1 MVSLVLDSVGGAPNF
16 IYTRR
21 TRGIAMGHNTYR
33 THQKALASLQR
44 GMALSLALAF
54 LLVAGNR
61 AIAQDE
67 QDNPLHTASRV
78 ELDIVKAVL
87 AEEKA
92 WNKGDLAAFESGYK
106 NSPSTLF
113 MTSTQISRGFTQMV
127 EDYKHNYPTQASMGT
142 LEFSELEVHP
152 LNDTFA
158 VCIGK
163 YHLDR
168 SKKQGGPADGQF
180 SLVLE
185 KTPDGWKIVLDHTT

>member
-1 MVSLVLDSVGGAPNF
+1 
-16 IYTRR
+16 
-21 TRGIAMGHNTYR
+21 MGHNTHR
-33 THQKALASLQR
+33 TDRKTFATLRR
-44 GMALSLALAF
+44 GMALSLAFAF
-54 LLVAGNR
+54 LLVAGSR
-61 AIAQDE
+61 AFAQDE
-67 QDNPLHTASRV
+67 QENPLHTASRV

-92 WNKGDLAAFESGYK
+92 WNKGDLATFESGYK
-106 NSPSTLF
+106 NLTSTIF
-113 MTSTQISRGFTQMV
+113 MTSTQISRGFAQMAD
-127 EDYKHNYPTQASMGT
+127 DYKRNYPTQAAMGT
-142 LEFSELEVHP
+142 LEFSELEAHP

>member
-1 MVSLVLDSVGGAPNF
+1 
-16 IYTRR
+16 
-21 TRGIAMGHNTYR
+21 MGHNTNR
-33 THQKALASLQR
+33 PDRNPLASLR
-44 GMALSLALAF
+44 RRTALLLAFAF

-61 AIAQDE
+61 AFAQDE
-67 QDNPLHTASRV
+67 QENPLHTASRV

-92 WNKGDLAAFESGYK
+92 WNRGDLAAFESGYK
-106 NSPSTLF
+106 NSPSTIF
-113 MTSTQISRGFTQMV
+113 MTSTQISRGFAQMA
-127 EDYKHNYPTQASMGT
+127 EDYKHNYPTEASMGT
-142 LEFSELEVHP
+142 LEFSELEAHP